1 MSDHDADPMDKAY
14 AQAEA
19 VLDDEAA
26 RVARRARVLAAV
38 ASEPAVDDAPAPPT
52 RRPAFGPGGWLVAAS
67 VAGLSA
73 LIAVQI
79 YEPTQVPRPS
89 APVIP
94 TAPAAAPKTASPAP
108 AAPAPARA
116 PQPPSR
122 PGSAA
127 VSTEPAPPSAGFA
140 AAPPPPAPPPP
151 PPQPALVAR
160 QPAAPPA
167 EAPASPPPSR
177 GVEEMVVTG
186 SRAAAPARIAPPR
199 AAAAKRKPADDVSE
213 VVVTAE
219 RRRSADEAV
228 PVESPATQA
237 RRLRRAAASGK
248 VDEVSALLE
257 AGAEV
262 DAADGEGVTALMR
275 AVQRKHAEAALLLRD
290 YGADL
295 DRKNRAGVSA
305 RDMAA
310 KLGDPELNRALGLE
324 R

>member
-1 MSDHDADPMDKAY
+1 
-14 AQAEA
+14 
-19 VLDDEAA
+19 
-26 RVARRARVLAAV
+26 
-38 ASEPAVDDAPAPPT
+38 
-52 RRPAFGPGGWLVAAS
+52 
-67 VAGLSA
+67 
-73 LIAVQI
+73 
-79 YEPTQVPRPS
+79 
-89 APVIP
+89 
-94 TAPAAAPKTASPAP
+94 
-108 AAPAPARA
+108 
-116 PQPPSR
+116 
-122 PGSAA
+122 
-127 VSTEPAPPSAGFA
+127 
-140 AAPPPPAPPPP
+140 
-151 PPQPALVAR
+151 
-160 QPAAPPA
+160 
-167 EAPASPPPSR
+167 
-177 GVEEMVVTG
+177 MVVTG

-219 RRRSADEAV
+219 RRRSADEVASV

-237 RRLRRAAASGK
+237 RRLRRAAAAGK

-262 DAADGEGVTALMR
+262 DAPDGEGVTALMR
-275 AVQRKHAEAALLLRD
+275 AVQRKHAEAALLLRN